1 MPHVI
6 KNIKIFLNVN
16 ITQEIFLNIRYNYI
30 NLDKKK
36 YIKMYQIT

>member
-16 ITQEIFLNIRYNYI
+16 ITQENFLNIRYNYI